1 MRARIIFFQPSI
13 YTAVVLTNMTSLLAI
28 MERVGV
34 VRAGLLATMRQ
45 RGTGVVAVVAFGCS
59 VVVGVG
65 RGGQLPTLFGVGAAR
80 RRRRGA
86 EGQPF
91 EPHGA

>member
-1 MRARIIFFQPSI
+1 MWARIIFFQPSI
-13 YTAVVLTNMTSLLAI
+13 YTAVVLTNMTRLRAVV
-28 MERVGV
+28 ERVGV
-34 VRAGLLATMRQ
+34 VRARLLAAMRE
-45 RGTGVVAVVAFGCS
+45 RRAGVVAIMTCR

-65 RGGQLPTLFGVGAAR
+65 GGGQLPTMVGVGAAR

-91 EPHGA
+91 EPHGV